1 MNKAILIGNLTK
13 DIELRTT
20 PNGKQVASTS
30 MATNKS
36 YKDANGIKQQVAT
49 FHNLVIW
56 GKQAEVIA
64 QYAGKGSK
72 IAVEGEINN
81 RSYDDRD
88 GNKKYISEIIVREF
102 EFLDSKPK
110 EEKEETQETQEDE
123 IRPEDIPF

>member
-13 DIELRTT
+13 DVELKTT
-20 PNGKQVASTS
+20 SNGKQVASTGL
-30 MATNKS
+30 ATNKT
-36 YKDANGIKQQVAT
+36 YLDANGVKQQVAV
-49 FHNLVIW
+49 FHNLVVW
-56 GKQAEVIA
+56 GKQAEVLA
-64 QYAGKGSK
+64 QYTSKGSK
-72 IAVEGEINN
+72 IAIEGEINN